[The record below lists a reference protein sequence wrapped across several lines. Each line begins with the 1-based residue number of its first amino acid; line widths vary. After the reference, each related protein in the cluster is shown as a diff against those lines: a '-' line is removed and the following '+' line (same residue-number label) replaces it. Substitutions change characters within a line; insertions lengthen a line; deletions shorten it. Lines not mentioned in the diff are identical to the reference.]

1 MLTTFEQKVS
11 FFEAGES
18 GGSEEGAKD
27 PWERYGDNAAGYSLL
42 DVSCVRSLVEVLL
55 RPTCRSGGL

>member
-18 GGSEEGAKD
+18 GGSEEDAED
-27 PWERYGDNAAGYSLL
+27 PRELYGDNAAGYSLL
-42 DVSCVRSLVEVLL
+42 DLSCVQSLVEGLL
-55 RPTCRSGGL
+55 CPTCRAGGL